1 MIDQK
6 IPAARRGRIPVLC
19 DDAGILGVWGFGADL
34 DRTAKEL
41 PAVTVRFV
49 KLEKNDE

>member
-6 IPAARRGRIPVLC
+6 IPASRRGRIPVLC